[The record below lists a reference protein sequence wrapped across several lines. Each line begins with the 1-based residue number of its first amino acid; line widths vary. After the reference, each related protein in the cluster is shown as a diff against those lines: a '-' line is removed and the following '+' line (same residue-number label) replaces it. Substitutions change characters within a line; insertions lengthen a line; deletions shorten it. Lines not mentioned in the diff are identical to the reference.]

1 MRYKFIPVAFLLVI
15 ALGSC
20 KKQTPKD
27 LSKESLIPKPL
38 SAKGTGSSFE
48 ITNKTSI
55 YVASQAHEVLS
66 IAQYLANKLKPSTGY
81 DIKVAYAEGPENG
94 NIFIKM
100 SDDPSLGDE
109 GYDLEITEDLV
120 TLSASK
126 PAGLFWGI
134 QTIRQLL
141 PPAIEA
147 TAVQQGPWELATGSI
162 HDVPTYAWRG
172 SMLDVSRH
180 FSNVDDVKRYIDLI
194 SFYKMNILH
203 LHLSDDQGWRIEIKS
218 WPNLATHGGSLQV
231 GGGKGG
237 YYTQE
242 QYSDIV
248 DYAKKHYVTIV
259 PEIDL
264 PGHINAA
271 LASYGELNAGTVV
284 PVEGRIEVVK
294 TSGILGG
301 KQKPTE
307 LYTGTEVGFSTL
319 SLKKEAT
326 FRFINDVIRE
336 LSSITPGPYIHIG
349 GDEAKATKKED
360 YIQFINKISEIVK
373 ANNKK
378 MIGWEEIAQGN
389 IDQNATIQLW
399 HSSEFGIMGVEKGS
413 KVIMSPARK
422 AYLDMQYDST
432 SRLGLHWA
440 GYIEVDSA
448 YQWDPATYV
457 TGVTQRD
464 ILGVEAAL
472 WTETITNMNDIEY
485 MVFPRLSGYAEIGW
499 TPAKQR
505 NWEEYKV
512 RLGNHAPRY
521 KALNIDFYKST
532 RVPWVDQQE
541 EHQ

>member
-448 YQWDPATYV
+448 YQWDPATYLA
-457 TGVTQRD
+457 GVTRRD

-499 TPAKQR
+499 TPATQR

>member
-1 MRYKFIPVAFLLVI
+1 MKYKFVPVALLLVI

-20 KKQTPKD
+20 KRHTSKD

-38 SAKGTGSSFE
+38 SAKATGSSFE

-66 IAQYLANKLKPSTGY
+66 IAQHLANKLKPSTGY

-94 NIFIKM
+94 NIFIRM
-100 SDDPSLGDE
+100 SDDPSLGEE
-109 GYDLEITEDLV
+109 GYDLEVTEDLV

-147 TAVQQGPWELATGSI
+147 TTVQQGPWELATGTI
-162 HDVPTYAWRG
+162 HDIPTYAWRG
-172 SMLDVSRH
+172 SMLDVARH
-180 FSNVDDVKRYIDLI
+180 FFSVDDVKRYIDLI
-194 SFYKMNILH
+194 SFYKINTLH

-248 DYAKKHYVTIV
+248 DYAKKRYVTIV

-349 GDEAKATKKED
+349 GDEARATKKED
-360 YIQFINKISEIVK
+360 YIEFINKISEIVK

-399 HSSEFGIMGVEKGS
+399 HSNEYGVMGVEKGS
-413 KVIMSPARK
+413 KVVMSPARK

-448 YQWDPATYV
+448 YQWDPASYAK
-457 TGVTQRD
+457 GITQRD

-472 WTETITNMNDIEY
+472 WTETVTNMNDIEY

-499 TPAKQR
+499 TPATER

-521 KALNIDFYKST
+521 KALDIDFYKSK
-532 RVPWVDQQE
+532 RVPWVDQKE
-541 EHQ
+541 LH

>member
-399 HSSEFGIMGVEKGS
+399 HSNEFGVMGVEKGS

>member
-1 MRYKFIPVAFLLVI
+1 MNHKFIPVALLLVI

-20 KKQTPKD
+20 KKHTAKD
-27 LSKESLIPKPL
+27 LLKESLIPKPL
-38 SAKGTGSSFE
+38 SAKASGSSFE
-48 ITNKTSI
+48 ITHKTSI

-66 IAQYLANKLKPSTGY
+66 IAQHLANKLKPSTGY

-94 NIFIKM
+94 NIFIRM
-100 SDDPSLGDE
+100 SDDPFLGEE

-120 TLSASK
+120 TLSANK

-141 PPAIEA
+141 PSAVEA
-147 TAVQQGPWELATGSI
+147 STVQQGPWELATGTI
-162 HDVPTYAWRG
+162 RDVPTYAWRG
-172 SMLDVSRH
+172 SMLDVARH
-180 FSNVDDVKRYIDLI
+180 FFTVDDVKRYIDLI
-194 SFYKMNILH
+194 SFYKMNTLH

-294 TSGILGG
+294 TSGILDG

-336 LSSITPGPYIHIG
+336 LSAITPGPYIHIG
-349 GDEAKATKKED
+349 GDEARATKKED

-378 MIGWEEIAQGN
+378 MIGWEEIAQAN
-389 IDQNATIQLW
+389 IDENATIQLW
-399 HSSEFGIMGVEKGS
+399 HSNEYGVMAVEKGC

-422 AYLDMQYDST
+422 AYLDMKYDST
-432 SRLGLHWA
+432 SKLGLHWA

-448 YQWDPATYV
+448 YQWDPAAYAK
-457 TGVTQRD
+457 GVAQQN

-499 TPAKQR
+499 SPATAR
-505 NWEEYKV
+505 HWEEYKV
-512 RLGNHAPRY
+512 RLGNHALRY
-521 KALNIDFYKST
+521 KALDIDFYKSKL
-532 RVPWVDQQE
+532 VPWVEQKEMQP
-541 EHQ
+541 